1 MRPKARVSIVVD
13 SAASLPADMR
23 RQSQLHVVPM
33 RLTFGGRTYLDGQDL
48 STSDFYRML
57 RESRE
62 IPATAAPSPSSFL
75 EAFRGAAK
83 EAEAALC
90 LTVASRFSACF
101 NSAMTAAEEAKV
113 ALPGFEVSVLDT
125 ETAAG
130 GAGLVAVEAWRT
142 AVGGSGLAEALATAR
157 SVIPRIRLLALV
169 DTLHYLRRS
178 GRVPAI
184 AQAGASLLR
193 IKPIFELAQGDVRTV
208 ARPRTH
214 RRAVRRLVELM
225 RERAEPGRVHATVM
239 HADAADAAE
248 ELRRQVEAELCCEE
262 LYISEFTPVMGA
274 HIGPRLLGVAF
285 RSD

>member
-1 MRPKARVSIVVD
+1 
-13 SAASLPADMR
+13 
-23 RQSQLHVVPM
+23 M
-33 RLTFGGRTYLDGQDL
+33 RLTFGARTYLDGLDL

-57 RESRE
+57 RDSRE
-62 IPATAAPSPSSFL
+62 IPTTSAPSPSSFL
-75 EAFRGAAK
+75 EAFRRAAK

-90 LTVASRFSACF
+90 LTVSSKFSACF
-101 NSAMTAAEEAKV
+101 NSAMTAMEEAND
-113 ALPGFEVSVLDT
+113 ALPGFQVSVLDT

-130 GAGLVAVEAWRT
+130 GEGLVAVEAWRT
-142 AVGGSGLAEALATAR
+142 AAGGGGLAEVLARAR
-157 SVIPRIRLLALV
+157 SVIPRVRLLAMV
-169 DTLHYLRRS
+169 DTLHYLWKS

-184 AQAGASLLR
+184 AKAGASLLR
-193 IKPIFELAQGDVRTV
+193 IKPIFELVQGDIHTV

-214 RRAVRRLVELM
+214 QRAVRKLVELM
-225 RERAEPGRVHATVM
+225 RERAEPGRLHATVM

-248 ELRRQVEAELCCEE
+248 ELKRQVEAELSCEE